1 MRLVTF
7 TTEKSTEESKKLMDE
22 SKNGWSNNGRS
33 KKQRNKNTELQIW
46 SSLSSGRKETTG
58 IYRGGPL
65 VPVGGSNQN

>member
-1 MRLVTF
+1 MRLITF
-7 TTEKSTEESKKLMDE
+7 TTEKSTEESKKSMDE

-46 SSLSSGRKETTG
+46 SSLSSGRKETTR

-65 VPVGGSNQN
+65 VSVGGSNQD